1 MVFIATFWV
10 AVVNLVLLVV
20 ALALHPASLDGF
32 HWLRELP
39 WVWFGSELQGALD
52 MQAVDAGALWASW
65 IVISGVLLAG
75 SALAYALVEISAK
88 PAPSAPVAQPQVA
101 AMFSDLS
108 NGMEGLN
115 GFGTAAIPA
124 LAPAAE
130 LPRHQHAAHE
140 ISLADVTPNAPAAPI
155 APPPDKGQAIAATLR
170 QIDPQLCASY
180 DALLRELKSK

>member
-52 MQAVDAGALWASW
+52 MQAVDAGALWALW

-88 PAPSAPVAQPQVA
+88 PAPAAPVAQPQVA

-140 ISLADVTPNAPAAPI
+140 IHLANVAPPATAAPT
-155 APPPDKGQAIAATLR
+155 AVEADKGQAIAATLQ
-170 QIDPQLCASY
+170 QIDPQLSASY
-180 DALLRELKSK
+180 DALLRELQGK

>member
-52 MQAVDAGALWASW
+52 MQAVDAGALWALW
-65 IVISGVLLAG
+65 ICISGVLLVG
-75 SALAYALVEISAK
+75 SALAYLLVEISAK
-88 PAPSAPVAQPQVA
+88 PAPATPVAKPQVA
-101 AMFSDLS
+101 ALFSDLS
-108 NGMEGLN
+108 TGMEGLN

-130 LPRHQHAAHE
+130 LPRHQHAAQE

-180 DALLRELKSK
+180 DALLRELKGK

>member
-1 MVFIATFWV
+1 MVFIATFWA

-20 ALALHPASLDGF
+20 ALAMHPASLDGF

-39 WVWFGSELQGALD
+39 WAWFGNELQGALD
-52 MQAVDAGALWASW
+52 MQAVDAGALWALW
-65 IVISGVLLAG
+65 IVISSVLLAG
-75 SALAYALVEISAK
+75 SALAYAMLEMDAK
-88 PAPSAPVAQPQVA
+88 PAPVAQPQVA

-108 NGMEGLN
+108 NGMEGLK

-140 ISLADVTPNAPAAPI
+140 IHLADAAPHSP
-155 APPPDKGQAIAATLR
+155 ATPLVPAPDKAQAIAATLQ
-170 QIDPQLCASY
+170 QIDPQLSASY
-180 DALLRELKSK
+180 DALLRELKK

>member
-39 WVWFGSELQGALD
+39 WVWFGSELQGALG

>member
-39 WVWFGSELQGALD
+39 WAWFGSELQGALD

-88 PAPSAPVAQPQVA
+88 PAPAAPVAQPQVA
-101 AMFSDLS
+101 VMFSDLS
-108 NGMEGLN
+108 NGMEGLS

-155 APPPDKGQAIAATLR
+155 APPPDKGQAIAATLQ
-170 QIDPQLCASY
+170 QIDPQLSASY
-180 DALLRELKSK
+180 DALLRELQAK